1 MLDEFI
7 KEENVMKKI
16 TIAGLSALLV
26 LALCIPAM
34 AVDVNNGTGTVAFGG
49 ASYDMSNNVYI
60 DYSVDV
66 PTNAQY
72 FGLATVHSGGNRMFA
87 TTSETSVIW
96 WKTVDKGN
104 SDPDNIDETW
114 TSGQFISPWA
124 SL

>member
-1 MLDEFI
+1 
-7 KEENVMKKI
+7 MKKI
-16 TIAGLSALLV
+16 TIAALSALLV

-34 AVDVNNGTGTVAFGG
+34 AADVNNGTGTVAFGG

-60 DYSVDV
+60 DYSIDV

-104 SDPDNIDETW
+104 SNPDNINETW
-114 TSGQFISPWA
+114 TSGDFVSPWA